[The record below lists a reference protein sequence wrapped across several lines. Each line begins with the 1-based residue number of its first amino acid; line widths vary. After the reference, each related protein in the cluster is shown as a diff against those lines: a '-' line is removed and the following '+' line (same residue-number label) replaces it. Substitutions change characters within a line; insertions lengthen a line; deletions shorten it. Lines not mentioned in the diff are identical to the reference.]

1 MSAVIT
7 RGSTWSPHAELL
19 CWVLIPDHWHG
30 LVRLSGTDRLSDV
43 VGAAK
48 GRSAHAIRDLVD
60 GKRVWADGFHDRA
73 LRLEDDVL
81 IAARYIITNP
91 VRAGLVSRVH
101 DYSYWDAVWL
111 R

>member
-1 MSAVIT
+1 
-7 RGSTWSPHAELL
+7 
-19 CWVLIPDHWHG
+19 
-30 LVRLSGTDRLSDV
+30 
-43 VGAAK
+43 
-48 GRSAHAIRDLVD
+48 VD

>member
-1 MSAVIT
+1 M
-7 RGSTWSPHAELL
+7 
-19 CWVLIPDHWHG
+19 
-30 LVRLSGTDRLSDV
+30 
-43 VGAAK
+43 
-48 GRSAHAIRDLVD
+48 RDLVD
-60 GKRVWADGFHDRA
+60 GKRVWAEGFNDRA

-81 IAARYIITNP
+81 FAARYIITNP